1 MDGGGSHE
9 FALSL
14 KLKLSRQPVSCN
26 KHCFPCFSG
35 IRGLQ
40 VYRLH
45 REVRPNYRL
54 KCLWWLESQP
64 QQPSWGW
71 NEITCPCSWQQGQ
84 RDFRF
89 WHINTGDTSFLSFTN
104 SPTITSAHTCPSLLQ
119 AP

>member
-1 MDGGGSHE
+1 MDGGCSHE

-14 KLKLSRQPVSCN
+14 KLKLSRQLMSCN
-26 KHCFPCFSG
+26 KHCFPWLSG

-40 VYRLH
+40 VYKLH

-54 KCLWWLESQP
+54 KCLRWLEGQP

-71 NEITCPCSWQQGQ
+71 REITCPCSWQQGQ
-84 RDFRF
+84 WDFRF
-89 WHINTGDTSFLSFTN
+89 WRINTGDTAFLPFTN
-104 SPTITSAHTCPSLLQ
+104 SPTITSAHTCPALLQ

>member
-1 MDGGGSHE
+1 MDGGCSHE

-14 KLKLSRQPVSCN
+14 KPMLSMQPVSCP
-26 KHCFPCFSG
+26 KLRFPCFSG

-45 REVRPNYRL
+45 REERPNYRL

-71 NEITCPCSWQQGQ
+71 GAMSCPCSWQQGQ
-84 RDFRF
+84 WDFRF
-89 WHINTGDTSFLSFTN
+89 WRINPGDTSLLPF
-104 SPTITSAHTCPSLLQ
+104 TSAYTCPALSQ